1 MISDRRLKENITNVS
16 QQELNK
22 IYSLSVKEFNFIDAV
37 PQECLQGKH
46 SVGLIADEIADVFP
60 EMVAFDAIERHIVH
74 SYLNDG
80 LYFNEDQ
87 MNIYGAGPYEFME
100 DGVYRIAEYQQI
112 SYNAFIPY
120 LLATINDLNTRL
132 TLLESN

>member
-1 MISDRRLKENITNVS
+1 
-16 QQELNK
+16 
-22 IYSLSVKEFNFIDAV
+22 
-37 PQECLQGKH
+37 
-46 SVGLIADEIADVFP
+46 
-60 EMVAFDAIERHIVH
+60 MVAFDPIERHIVH

-112 SYNAFIPY
+112 SYNQFIPY
-120 LLATINDLNTRL
+120 LLATINDLNERL